1 MLRIA
6 LVQFSFQRS
15 PAISGRFLVFIG
27 QLKLVLSVSQL
38 VQINSQWFSAN
49 SGRFAVFL
57 GQFKPI
63 CIVTWF
69 FWPVQDYVVFGW
81 LISISTGFS
90 LFYNILADL
99 LRFKLFSGLFQHC
112 LWGFVIILQ
121 GYCGWLLVALLW

>member
-69 FWPVQDYVVFGW
+69 FLPVQAGLRCFRVVNQYFNRFLSLLQYFG
-81 LISISTGFS
+81 
-90 LFYNILADL
+90 
-99 LRFKLFSGLFQHC
+99 
-112 LWGFVIILQ
+112 
-121 GYCGWLLVALLW
+121 

>member
-1 MLRIA
+1 LA
-6 LVQFSFQRS
+6 SS
-15 PAISGRFLVFIG
+15 S
-27 QLKLVLSVSQL
+27 
-38 VQINSQWFSAN
+38 
-49 SGRFAVFL
+49 RFALLLGFF
-57 GQFKPI
+57 GQFRL
-63 CIVTWF
+63 
-69 FWPVQDYVVFGW
+69 DYVVFGW